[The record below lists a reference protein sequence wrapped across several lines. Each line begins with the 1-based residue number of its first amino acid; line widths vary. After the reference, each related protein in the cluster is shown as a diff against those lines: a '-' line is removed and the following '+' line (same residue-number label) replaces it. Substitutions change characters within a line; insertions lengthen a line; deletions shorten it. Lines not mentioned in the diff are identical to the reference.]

1 MLQPSYKDF
10 FEKGWSEWGESN
22 SRVLAPEASALP
34 LGNTPILRLA
44 AVRLEPKVDGALGNP
59 QGLRDLSHRETLLA
73 ELEDSLREAFKLLV
87 GKHLE
92 VSSGH
97 RAFYTALARMEG
109 IEPSF
114 TASKAACPPRVT
126 RMSWGA
132 GNRTPIQGTKNLGP
146 TVRRRPIETETLA
159 RVEGIE
165 PSSTASET
173 ACPPWDTRM
182 KRSRRGYSKP
192 NAQWLMRPWSSP

>member
-1 MLQPSYKDF
+1 M
-10 FEKGWSEWGESN
+10 WSEWGESN

-34 LGNTPILRLA
+34 LGNTPMMLRLA

-59 QGLRDLSHRETLLA
+59 QGLRDLSHRETLRVKFL
-73 ELEDSLREAFKLLV
+73 DPPHEALQLLV
-87 GKHLE
+87 GEDLE

-97 RAFYTALARMEG
+97 RAFYTGTTALVRAEG

-173 ACPPWDTRM
+173 ACPPWYTRM
-182 KRSRRGYSKP
+182 KRSRRGGSNS
-192 NAQWLMRPWSSP
+192 NAQALMRRRFSP